1 MKSAVG
7 AASERTEGKAHM
19 RIAITATGTDV
30 DSQVDPRFGRAQ
42 FILILDESGTI
53 VEAVDNSQNLNA
65 MKGAGIQTAKILA
78 DRKVDVLMTGHC
90 GPNAFTTLKAAG
102 IKVGIEQSGT
112 VKDALDRFNRN
123 AVKYADQP
131 NVEAHW

>member
-7 AASERTEGKAHM
+7 AGSERTEGKAHM
-19 RIAITATGTDV
+19 RIAITATGKDV

-53 VEAVDNSQNLNA
+53 VEALDNSQNLNA
-65 MKGAGIQTAKILA
+65 MRGAGIQTAKILA
-78 DRKVDVLMTGHC
+78 DRKVNVLMTGYC

-112 VKDALDRFNRN
+112 VKDTLDRFNRN
-123 AVKYADQP
+123 EVKFADQP

>member
-1 MKSAVG
+1 
-7 AASERTEGKAHM
+7 M

-42 FILILDESGTI
+42 FILILEESGAI

-65 MKGAGIQTAKILA
+65 MRGAGIQAAKILS
-78 DRKVDVLMTGHC
+78 DKKVDVLMTGHC

-112 VKDALDRFNRN
+112 VKDALDRFNRKE
-123 AVKYADQP
+123 VEFADQP